1 MEGDIKRHVPRLR
14 MESTG
19 RSKASQLSSAPMSNH
34 ENPSSGAIRLGADFT
49 GNLVR
54 ALLRLLSE
62 GALPDDWDP
71 RATTYDLKRFDS
83 DDAFAQRFE
92 RAISEILADNI
103 TDPAQLR
110 ERLAAIGLPFD
121 YARLGQPLSTV
132 LELYLQ
138 ARAHAERCF
147 SFASVSKPW
156 LAVIESGK
164 RTLPVRI
171 YAEGALPISAS
182 KAASLRD
189 EGCELHE
196 HWKAPLPAAR
206 ADVLTV
212 FVTEAA
218 FEGDIRALAADAV
231 CFALPAGGALL
242 LRDTARID
250 PHGIQVIRKRT
261 VAAMLSADARTELER
276 IANVPTTVWPTATDA
291 QCDEKLRALF
301 REVEDSLYFCT
312 GLAAEDAVFT
322 AAADVLGP
330 DPVAF
335 FYAQNGYG
343 GTGQLI
349 SELLARRAKLDPKPL
364 AVIGNDANG
373 KLLTLVDRV
382 LEAVT
387 KLGGAPGCVF
397 LETPT
402 NPELQAHDFEA
413 LMHGLRADAERWG
426 RKVPVIVDTT
436 LAPLFS
442 VFAKA
447 FSAGWPFVLVKSGS
461 KYFTKGKTT
470 LGVAACAGDPLALRI
485 LARARELG
493 RDADSFARPHQLA
506 ALHAGLADLTPRM
519 ATISDHTIRL
529 SEGLR
534 AALRAHGHEITLYGI
549 TPQQVSEGLATGLL
563 SFYLPP
569 APTTFPDLVD
579 EFVDHLLTQVPQ
591 LVKSRVSYGQSTGG
605 GKPDYFYVINPEEST
620 QGALSAEVKNA
631 QKRDNVQ
638 ICRISV
644 PEHADV
650 PALLAAMEGFFTA
663 KYGPR

>member
-1 MEGDIKRHVPRLR
+1 
-14 MESTG
+14 
-19 RSKASQLSSAPMSNH
+19 MSNH
-34 ENPSSGAIRLGADFT
+34 ESPSSSAIQLGADFAEH
-49 GNLVR
+49 LVR
-54 ALLRLLSE
+54 ALPRLLAE

-83 DDAFAQRFE
+83 DEAFAQRFE
-92 RAISEILADNI
+92 RALSEMLADNI
-103 TDPAQLR
+103 TEPAQLR
-110 ERLAAIGLPFD
+110 ARLAAIGLPFD

-138 ARAHAERCF
+138 ARTHAARCF

-164 RTLPVRI
+164 RTLPVRV

-182 KAASLRD
+182 KAASLRA

-212 FVTEAA
+212 FVSEAA
-218 FEGDIRALAADAV
+218 FEGDIRTLAADAV

-242 LRDTARID
+242 LADTSRID

-276 IANVPTTVWPTATDA
+276 TANVPSTVWPTATDA
-291 QCDEKLRALF
+291 ECNAQLRALF
-301 REVEDSLYFCT
+301 PEVSDSLYFCT

-322 AAADVLGP
+322 AAADVLGGQFEEGLRAP
-330 DPVAF
+330 PRPLQGLTSHRHPVSF

-349 SELLARRAKLDPKPL
+349 SELLSRRAKLDPKPL

-382 LEAVT
+382 LQAVT
-387 KLGGAPGCVF
+387 KLEGASGCVF

-402 NPELQAHDFEA
+402 NPELQAHDFDA
-413 LMHGLRADAERWG
+413 LMVGLRADAERWG

-436 LAPLFS
+436 LSPLFP

-470 LGVAACAGDPLALRI
+470 LGVAACAADPIALRI

-506 ALHAGLADLTPRM
+506 ALHAGLEDLAPRM
-519 ATISDHTIRL
+519 KVISDHTIRL

-534 AALRAHGHEITLYGI
+534 TALRARGHEITLYGI
-549 TPQQVSEGLATGLL
+549 TAEQVAEGLATGLL

-579 EFVDHLLTQVPQ
+579 EFVDYLLTHAPT

-650 PALLAAMEGFFTA
+650 PALLGVMEGFFTA
-663 KYGPR
+663 KYGAR